1 VIEARAKRANVDRR
15 EDCKRGDEESGC
27 STHRGVPS
35 FEDVLYA
42 FKNVGP
48 RTMSNPLQHRDGAP
62 VALITATVM
71 LGLTMAIIDTT
82 IVNVAIDTIGGNLG
96 ATVDEVAWVATGYIL
111 ATVVVMPLNGWLT
124 ALLGRKT
131 FYAISLALFTV
142 ASLLCGTAR
151 SIWVLVFYRIVQGLG
166 GGALQ
171 PTAQAIMF
179 ETFPPERRGAA
190 MAIFG
195 MAAMVGP
202 AIGPTLGGWIVDNA
216 SWPLIFYI
224 NVPIGIVAFFMTLAF
239 IPSPKYIAK
248 PKGGIDWIG
257 LGLLTAG
264 LASLQFV
271 LEQGERDDWFSSQTI
286 VVLTLVSTATLVA
299 FVVKTLRDRHPIV
312 DLKVF
317 KFRSF
322 SVGSLLGVV
331 MGFGLYGTALILPL
345 FFQSLLGFTAFD
357 TGLALMPGAF
367 ATALSMLI
375 IGRILNRIDGRWSI
389 LFGTLLFAWSTWLLG
404 GLTVQAGYW
413 EVFWPRLV
421 QGFALGFLFVPLT
434 TISLGDVPVPE
445 LAGATGLFTLV
456 RQLGGSLGIAILT
469 TMLTHQTAVAW
480 SLLASGVTQTH
491 GYSVGQLT
499 QMVSQQSA
507 MIAYNYLF
515 RATAVVFVLSTPLI
529 FLIKDRRRTRT
540 PAVNTE

>member
-1 VIEARAKRANVDRR
+1 M
-15 EDCKRGDEESGC
+15 
-27 STHRGVPS
+27 P
-35 FEDVLYA
+35 
-42 FKNVGP
+42 
-48 RTMSNPLQHRDGAP
+48 QRDDPP
-62 VALITATVM
+62 VALITVTVM
-71 LGLTMAIIDTT
+71 LGLIMAIIDTT
-82 IVNVAIDTIGGNLG
+82 IVNVALNTIGGNLG

-111 ATVVVMPLNGWLT
+111 ASVVVMPLNGWLT

-131 FYAISLALFTV
+131 FYAISIALFTV
-142 ASLLCGTAR
+142 SSLLCGTAR
-151 SIWVLVFYRIVQGLG
+151 SIWVLVFYRVIQGLG

-179 ETFPPERRGAA
+179 ETFPPQRRGAA

-195 MAAMVGP
+195 MGAMVGP
-202 AIGPTLGGWIVDNA
+202 AIGPALGGWIVDNA

-224 NVPIGIVAFFMTLAF
+224 NIPIGIAAFLMTLAF

-257 LGLLTAG
+257 VGLLTAG

-271 LEQGERDDWFSSQTI
+271 LEQGERDEWFSSQAIQILT
-286 VVLTLVSTATLVA
+286 VVSAVSLTV
-299 FVVKTLRDRHPIV
+299 FVVKTLRDRYPIV
-312 DLKVF
+312 DLNVF

-322 SVGSLLGVV
+322 SIGSFLGII

-345 FFQSLLGFTAFD
+345 FFQSILGFTAFD
-357 TGLALMPGAF
+357 TGMALMPGAF
-367 ATALSMLI
+367 ATAASMLI

-389 LFGTLLFAWSTWLLG
+389 VFGTLLFAWSTWLLG

-413 EVFWPRLV
+413 DVFWPRLI

-434 TISLGDVPVPE
+434 TISLADVPRAE
-445 LAGATGLFTLV
+445 LAGATGVFTLL

-480 SLLASGVTQTH
+480 NVLASGVTQTH
-491 GYSVGQLT
+491 GYSAQQLT
-499 QMVSQQSA
+499 GMVSQQSA

-515 RATAVVFVLSTPLI
+515 RVTAIVFVLSTPLI
-529 FLIKDRRRTRT
+529 FFIKKPQYR
-540 PAVNTE
+540 PMAVAVAAE

>member
-1 VIEARAKRANVDRR
+1 MKER
-15 EDCKRGDEESGC
+15 EGGS
-27 STHRGVPS
+27 
-35 FEDVLYA
+35 
-42 FKNVGP
+42 
-48 RTMSNPLQHRDGAP
+48 
-62 VALITATVM
+62 VALITVTVM
-71 LGLTMAIIDTT
+71 LGMIMAIIDTT
-82 IVNVAIDTIGGNLG
+82 IVNVAIQTIGGNLG

-111 ATVVVMPLNGWLT
+111 ASVVVMPLNGWLT
-124 ALLGRKT
+124 ALLGRKR

-142 ASLLCGTAR
+142 ASFFCGSAR

-171 PTAQAIMF
+171 PTAQAILF
-179 ETFPPERRGAA
+179 ETFPPQRRGAA

-195 MAAMVGP
+195 MGAMVGP

-224 NVPIGIVAFFMTLAF
+224 NIPIGIAAFLMTLAF
-239 IPSPKYIAK
+239 IPDPKFIAK
-248 PKGGIDWIG
+248 AKGGIDWIG

-271 LEQGERDDWFSSQTI
+271 LEQGERDDWFSSQAIQILT
-286 VVLTLVSTATLVA
+286 VVSAVSLVA
-299 FVVKTLRDRHPIV
+299 FVVKSLRDRYPIV
-312 DLKVF
+312 DLMVF

-322 SVGSLLGVV
+322 SIGSFLGVI

-345 FFQSLLGFTAFD
+345 FFQSILGFTAYD

-367 ATALSMLI
+367 ATAASMLI

-389 LFGTLLFAWSTWLLG
+389 VFGTLLFAWSTWLLG

-413 EVFWPRLV
+413 DVFWPRLV

-434 TISLGDVPVPE
+434 TISLGDVPRAE
-445 LAGATGLFTLV
+445 LAGATGVFTLL

-469 TMLTHQTAVAW
+469 TMLTHQTAIAW
-480 SLLASGVTQTH
+480 NVLASGVTQTH
-491 GYSVGQLT
+491 GYTTQQLT
-499 QMVSQQSA
+499 ELVSQQSA
-507 MIAYNYLF
+507 MIAYDYLF
-515 RATAVVFVLSTPLI
+515 RVTAIVFVLSTPLI
-529 FLIKDRRRTRT
+529 FFVKKPQYR
-540 PAVNTE
+540 PMAVAVAAE

>member
-1 VIEARAKRANVDRR
+1 MTTSAAAVRQR
-15 EDCKRGDEESGC
+15 EGGS
-27 STHRGVPS
+27 
-35 FEDVLYA
+35 
-42 FKNVGP
+42 
-48 RTMSNPLQHRDGAP
+48 
-62 VALITATVM
+62 VALITITVM
-71 LGLTMAIIDTT
+71 LGLIMAIIDTT
-82 IVNVAIDTIGGNLG
+82 IVNVAINTIGGNLG

-111 ATVVVMPLNGWLT
+111 ANVVVMPLNGWLT

-131 FYAISLALFTV
+131 FYATSLAVFTI
-142 ASLLCGTAR
+142 ASFFCGTAR
-151 SIWVLVFYRIVQGLG
+151 SIWVLVFYRVVQGIG

-195 MAAMVGP
+195 MGAMVGP
-202 AIGPTLGGWIVDNA
+202 AIGPALGGWIVDNA
-216 SWPLIFYI
+216 NWPLIFYI
-224 NVPIGIVAFFMTLAF
+224 NVPIGIAAFLMTLAF
-239 IPSPKYIAK
+239 IPDPKYIAK

-257 LGLLTAG
+257 LSLLTAG
-264 LASLQFV
+264 LSTLQFV
-271 LEQGERDDWFSSQTI
+271 LEQGERDEWFSSRTI
-286 VVLTLVSTATLVA
+286 QVCA
-299 FVVKTLRDRHPIV
+299 FVSVVALISFIVKSLRDRHPIV

-322 SVGSLLGVV
+322 SVGSFLGII

-367 ATALSMLI
+367 STAVSMLI

-389 LFGTLLFAWSTWLLG
+389 VFGTLLFAWSSWMLG
-404 GLTVQAGYW
+404 GLSVQAGYW
-413 EVFWPRLV
+413 DVFWPRLI

-445 LAGATGLFTLV
+445 MAGATGVFTLL

-469 TMLTHQTAVAW
+469 TMLTHRTAIAW
-480 SLLASGVTQTH
+480 NVLASGVTQSH
-491 GYSVGQLT
+491 GYSIGQLT

-515 RATAVVFVLSTPLI
+515 RATAIVFVLSTPLI
-529 FLIKDRRRTRT
+529 FLIKKPKRLRA
-540 PAVNTE
+540 PAIAVAE

>member
-1 VIEARAKRANVDRR
+1 V
-15 EDCKRGDEESGC
+15 
-27 STHRGVPS
+27 
-35 FEDVLYA
+35 
-42 FKNVGP
+42 
-48 RTMSNPLQHRDGAP
+48 
-62 VALITATVM
+62 
-71 LGLTMAIIDTT
+71 
-82 IVNVAIDTIGGNLG
+82 
-96 ATVDEVAWVATGYIL
+96 YIL
-111 ATVVVMPLNGWLT
+111 ANVVVMPLNGWLT

-131 FYAISLALFTV
+131 FYATSLAVFTI
-142 ASLLCGTAR
+142 ASFFCGTAR

-195 MAAMVGP
+195 MGAMVGP
-202 AIGPTLGGWIVDNA
+202 AIGPALGGWIVDNA
-216 SWPLIFYI
+216 NWPLIFYI
-224 NVPIGIVAFFMTLAF
+224 NVPIGIAAFLMTLAF
-239 IPSPKYIAK
+239 IPDPKYIAK

-257 LGLLTAG
+257 LTLLTAG
-264 LASLQFV
+264 LSTLQFV
-271 LEQGERDDWFSSQTI
+271 LEQGERDEWFSSRAIQVCAFVSI
-286 VVLTLVSTATLVA
+286 VALVS
-299 FVVKTLRDRHPIV
+299 FVFKALRDRHPIV

-322 SVGSLLGVV
+322 SVGSFLGII

-367 ATALSMLI
+367 STAVSMLI

-389 LFGTLLFAWSTWLLG
+389 VFGTLLFAWSSWMLG
-404 GLTVQAGYW
+404 GLSVQAGYW
-413 EVFWPRLV
+413 DVFWPRV
-421 QGFALGFLFVPLT
+421 IQGFALGFLFVPLT

-445 LAGATGLFTLV
+445 MAGATGVFTLL

-469 TMLTHQTAVAW
+469 TMLTHQTAIAW
-480 SLLASGVTQTH
+480 NVLASGVTQAH
-491 GYSVGQLT
+491 GYSIGQLT

-515 RATAVVFVLSTPLI
+515 RATAIVFVLSTPLV
-529 FLIKDRRRTRT
+529 FLIKKPKRIRT
-540 PAVNTE
+540 PAIAVAE

>member
-1 VIEARAKRANVDRR
+1 M
-15 EDCKRGDEESGC
+15 
-27 STHRGVPS
+27 
-35 FEDVLYA
+35 
-42 FKNVGP
+42 KNP
-48 RTMSNPLQHRDGAP
+48 FQHRQGAP
-62 VALITATVM
+62 VALITVTVM
-71 LGLTMAIIDTT
+71 LGLIMAIIDST
-82 IVNVAIDTIGGNLG
+82 IVNVAISTIGGNLG

-111 ATVVVMPLNGWLT
+111 ANVVVMPLNGWLT
-124 ALLGRKT
+124 ALLGRKR

-142 ASLLCGTAR
+142 ASFLCGTAR
-151 SIWVLVFYRIVQGLG
+151 SIWVLVFYRVIQGIG

-171 PTAQAIMF
+171 PTAQAILF
-179 ETFPPERRGAA
+179 ETFPVEKRGAA

-195 MAAMVGP
+195 MGAMVGP

-224 NVPIGIVAFFMTLAF
+224 NIPIGIVAFLMTLAF
-239 IPSPKYIAK
+239 IPNPKYIAK

-271 LEQGERDDWFSSQTI
+271 LEQGERDDWFQSQTI
-286 VVLTLVSTATLVA
+286 VLLTVISAVALVT
-299 FVVKTLRDRHPIV
+299 FVMKTLRDKHPIV
-312 DLKVF
+312 DLTVF
-317 KFRSF
+317 RFRSF
-322 SVGSLLGVV
+322 SVGSFLGII
-331 MGFGLYGTALILPL
+331 MGFGLFGTALILPL
-345 FFQSLLGFTAFD
+345 FFQTTLGFTAFD
-357 TGLALMPGAF
+357 TGMALMPGALS
-367 ATALSMLI
+367 TAVSMLI
-375 IGRILNRIDGRWSI
+375 IGRLLNHIDGRYSI
-389 LFGTLLFAWSTWLLG
+389 VFGTLLFAWSTWLLG

-413 EVFWPRLV
+413 DVFWPRLI

-445 LAGATGLFTLV
+445 LANATGVFTLL

-480 SLLASGVTQTH
+480 NVLASGVTQTH

-499 QMVSQQSA
+499 QMVAQQSA

-515 RATAVVFVLSTPLI
+515 RMTALVFVLSTPLI
-529 FLIKDRRRTRT
+529 FLIKPTKR
-540 PAVNTE
+540 PALVAVAAE